1 MHPNAE
7 ASVTQ
12 LSDFQN
18 WLSAAKDEES
28 SRNADWAGRS
38 DSDRTL
44 LSHLHSL
51 LTSDEGQSSAST
63 KKTELVRGDKVLAR
77 SGDFVGL
84 TGTVAQ
90 VTGDEIKVALDD
102 HLRTEGIPDEL
113 LFNISD
119 LIKRFDIGDS
129 VAVVHGKDVGSSGIV
144 VAIDAETRVLT
155 VSHASRNFKVRMEDC
170 CNPAASIKPAGQAA
184 PPKFKTKTLVECQSD
199 SAPPTRG
206 VVIECQGSSVTVLT
220 ASNVVITYDVA
231 KVSEVKSSIT
241 SAARDCHGRPIR
253 RGDTVKIMSGPNIN
267 PSVSGK
273 YLRVEFIITT
283 DLIVFSPSIESN
295 RGFMAVKAS
304 LVETPGPPKVDPS
317 MPAPFSGSGGHSG
330 MQQQHPYSV
339 DGMSIG
345 SSVRIVKGVHK
356 GKDGVVRKIM
366 GNKMSVQVRG
376 GQQVEVSSDMIK
388 SDDPNSAGSFGFARS
403 EGSQSQQSYR
413 TPHIPFSPGHSLP
426 TSSPAPAS
434 PAPSGWSHSG
444 TGYGSSTIGSSRFGT
459 PGSSVA
465 RSPAPFSGSSGMG
478 SAWTSQSP
486 APNTPATPTY
496 GKGMWLE
503 GCRVRI
509 ADGFGVI
516 VKFEGNGMI
525 ATVEL
530 DDGRSHRSV
539 PISMLNNVPP
549 KESNTGQRAFVIEGS
564 GQGRIGKVDAVSGVD
579 VLVIFEQTNAHEM
592 LKMKNLT
599 MFTPRD

>member
-1 MHPNAE
+1 M
-7 ASVTQ
+7 
-12 LSDFQN
+12 L
-18 WLSAAKDEES
+18 S
-28 SRNADWAGRS
+28 SRMTLRRCPKSNRRS
-38 DSDRTL
+38 LRRRETA
-44 LSHLHSL
+44 
-51 LTSDEGQSSAST
+51 TAGQS
-63 KKTELVRGDKVLAR
+63 
-77 SGDFVGL
+77 
-84 TGTVAQ
+84 GTVALTH
-90 VTGDEIKVALDD
+90 VCNAM
-102 HLRTEGIPDEL
+102 
-113 LFNISD
+113 
-119 LIKRFDIGDS
+119 S
-129 VAVVHGKDVGSSGIV
+129 VCHDV
-144 VAIDAETRVLT
+144 
-155 VSHASRNFKVRMEDC
+155 
-170 CNPAASIKPAGQAA
+170 P
-184 PPKFKTKTLVECQSD
+184 
-199 SAPPTRG
+199 
-206 VVIECQGSSVTVLT
+206 
-220 ASNVVITYDVA
+220 
-231 KVSEVKSSIT
+231 
-241 SAARDCHGRPIR
+241 R

-486 APNTPATPTY
+486 APNTPGTHSAPRLSSPFFSFVVHT
-496 GKGMWLE
+496 
-503 GCRVRI
+503 
-509 ADGFGVI
+509 
-516 VKFEGNGMI
+516 GNCNSNPDVWQGHV
-525 ATVEL
+525 AGGL
-530 DDGRSHRSV
+530 PCAHRRRLWSHRE
-539 PISMLNNVPP
+539 I
-549 KESNTGQRAFVIEGS
+549 
-564 GQGRIGKVDAVSGVD
+564 
-579 VLVIFEQTNAHEM
+579 
-592 LKMKNLT
+592 
-599 MFTPRD
+599 

>member
-1 MHPNAE
+1 M
-7 ASVTQ
+7 
-12 LSDFQN
+12 
-18 WLSAAKDEES
+18 
-28 SRNADWAGRS
+28 
-38 DSDRTL
+38 
-44 LSHLHSL
+44 
-51 LTSDEGQSSAST
+51 
-63 KKTELVRGDKVLAR
+63 
-77 SGDFVGL
+77 
-84 TGTVAQ
+84 
-90 VTGDEIKVALDD
+90 
-102 HLRTEGIPDEL
+102 
-113 LFNISD
+113 
-119 LIKRFDIGDS
+119 
-129 VAVVHGKDVGSSGIV
+129 
-144 VAIDAETRVLT
+144 
-155 VSHASRNFKVRMEDC
+155 
-170 CNPAASIKPAGQAA
+170 
-184 PPKFKTKTLVECQSD
+184 
-199 SAPPTRG
+199 
-206 VVIECQGSSVTVLT
+206 
-220 ASNVVITYDVA
+220 
-231 KVSEVKSSIT
+231 
-241 SAARDCHGRPIR
+241 
-253 RGDTVKIMSGPNIN
+253 KIMSGPTIN
-267 PSVSGK
+267 PSLSGK

-283 DLIVFSPSIESN
+283 DLIVFSPSIETN

-317 MPAPFSGSGGHSG
+317 MPAPFSGGGGGNFSGGGGNRG
-330 MQQQHPYSV
+330 MQQQIPYAV

-388 SDDPNSAGSFGFARS
+388 ADDPNSTSSFGIARS

-486 APNTPATPTY
+486 APNTPGTHCSPLYCHPFSLLLFILQIATATPTY

-516 VKFEGNGMI
+516 VKFENNGMI

-549 KESNTGQRAFVIEGS
+549 KESNTVRLSSESLSIVA
-564 GQGRIGKVDAVSGVD
+564 A
-579 VLVIFEQTNAHEM
+579 
-592 LKMKNLT
+592 
-599 MFTPRD
+599 